1 MFLNYFDLSN
11 ILVILTAIL
20 ITIVTYLLL
29 SSDISIF
36 SEESSV
42 TNKKIKSEN
51 SSENLKK
58 EEKVNNVKESEP
70 KEKKV
75 EMKGFQRNEI
85 KEDNK
90 VFELGNKMDN
100 VEHLSQKINNI
111 NNKNDEMG
119 LMFIEGLSSLN
130 SWKNE
135 EVGKEIMEKIRWN
148 LEKRENEEDGVI
160 YQYVY
165 PQNKDNITNINITNN
180 NLASSQESVNS
191 LTETEDGEE
200 EKERQILSSYKLGI
214 CKIFEKEKNVKSNIV
229 KEINDKFYKKTVH
242 DSLPKTQDG
251 LKTPWDVCVEPYRS
265 GRYGGVGFIASD
277 DNVVGQIKGDIN
289 QLKKKEKFP
298 EFRVT
303 PTIHENKTMTT
314 GYIKGIPFYSVGN
327 KPPTVEEL
335 ELIKMLKA
343 VFPNIMPIKDKDLEI
358 INKYVPSSDLRSLRN
373 LLPNQYRNKLNNM
386 VLKSCRRVDKSE
398 LLQKLLKSLFGK

>member
-1 MFLNYFDLSN
+1 MFLNYLDLSN

-36 SEESSV
+36 SEETSV
-42 TNKKIKSEN
+42 NNKKIKSEN
-51 SSENLKK
+51 ASENLKK
-58 EEKVNNVKESEP
+58 EERVNNARESEP

-85 KEDNK
+85 KENNAG
-90 VFELGNKMDN
+90 FELGNKTDN

-135 EVGKEIMEKIRWN
+135 ELGKEIMEKIRWN
-148 LEKRENEEDGVI
+148 LEKRENDEDGVI

-165 PQNKDNITNINITNN
+165 PQNKDNNITNNTN
-180 NLASSQESVNS
+180 NLASSQESINS

-229 KEINDKFYKKTVH
+229 KEMNDKFYKIY
-242 DSLPKTQDG
+242 S
-251 LKTPWDVCVEPYRS
+251 E
-265 GRYGGVGFIASD
+265 
-277 DNVVGQIKGDIN
+277 GD
-289 QLKKKEKFP
+289 P
-298 EFRVT
+298 
-303 PTIHENKTMTT
+303 
-314 GYIKGIPFYSVGN
+314 
-327 KPPTVEEL
+327 
-335 ELIKMLKA
+335 ELIKSMCKKETI
-343 VFPNIMPIKDKDLEI
+343 PENYDEI
-358 INKYVPSSDLRSLRN
+358 ISRNNKEGNEIMSLCGKKVKMNYLQCQRIE
-373 LLPNQYRNKLNNM
+373 RNKCESNM
-386 VLKSCRRVDKSE
+386 IFLGFVYYRKAH
-398 LLQKLLKSLFGK
+398 FGEYNPGIS

>member
-1 MFLNYFDLSN
+1 MFLNYLDLSN

-42 TNKKIKSEN
+42 TDKKIKSEN

-90 VFELGNKMDN
+90 GFELGNKMDN

-165 PQNKDNITNINITNN
+165 PQNKDNNITNINTTNN

-229 KEINDKFYKKTVH
+229 KEINDKFYKIY
-242 DSLPKTQDG
+242 S
-251 LKTPWDVCVEPYRS
+251 E
-265 GRYGGVGFIASD
+265 
-277 DNVVGQIKGDIN
+277 GD
-289 QLKKKEKFP
+289 P
-298 EFRVT
+298 
-303 PTIHENKTMTT
+303 
-314 GYIKGIPFYSVGN
+314 
-327 KPPTVEEL
+327 
-335 ELIKMLKA
+335 ELIKTMCKKETI
-343 VFPNIMPIKDKDLEI
+343 PENYDEI
-358 INKYVPSSDLRSLRN
+358 ISKNNKEGNEIMSLCGKKVKMNYLQCQRIE
-373 LLPNQYRNKLNNM
+373 RNKCESNM
-386 VLKSCRRVDKSE
+386 IFLGFVYYKKAH
-398 LLQKLLKSLFGK
+398 FGEYNPGIS

>member
-1 MFLNYFDLSN
+1 MNSIRMFLNYLDLSN

-51 SSENLKK
+51 SSGNLKK

-165 PQNKDNITNINITNN
+165 PQNKDNNITNINITNN

-229 KEINDKFYKKTVH
+229 KEINDKFYKIY
-242 DSLPKTQDG
+242 S
-251 LKTPWDVCVEPYRS
+251 E
-265 GRYGGVGFIASD
+265 
-277 DNVVGQIKGDIN
+277 GD
-289 QLKKKEKFP
+289 P
-298 EFRVT
+298 
-303 PTIHENKTMTT
+303 
-314 GYIKGIPFYSVGN
+314 
-327 KPPTVEEL
+327 
-335 ELIKMLKA
+335 ELIKTMCKKETI
-343 VFPNIMPIKDKDLEI
+343 PENYDEI
-358 INKYVPSSDLRSLRN
+358 ISKNNKEGNEIMSLCGKKVKMNYLQCQRIE
-373 LLPNQYRNKLNNM
+373 RNKCESNM
-386 VLKSCRRVDKSE
+386 IFLGFVYYKKAH
-398 LLQKLLKSLFGK
+398 FGEYNPGIS

>member
-1 MFLNYFDLSN
+1 MNSIRMFLNYFDLSN

-42 TNKKIKSEN
+42 TDKKIKSEN

-100 VEHLSQKINNI
+100 VEHLSQIINNI

-165 PQNKDNITNINITNN
+165 PQNKDNNITNINITNN

-229 KEINDKFYKKTVH
+229 KEINDKFYKIY
-242 DSLPKTQDG
+242 S
-251 LKTPWDVCVEPYRS
+251 E
-265 GRYGGVGFIASD
+265 
-277 DNVVGQIKGDIN
+277 GD
-289 QLKKKEKFP
+289 P
-298 EFRVT
+298 
-303 PTIHENKTMTT
+303 
-314 GYIKGIPFYSVGN
+314 
-327 KPPTVEEL
+327 
-335 ELIKMLKA
+335 ELIKTMCKKETI
-343 VFPNIMPIKDKDLEI
+343 PENYDEI
-358 INKYVPSSDLRSLRN
+358 ISKNNKEGNEIMSLCGKKVKMNYLQCQRIE
-373 LLPNQYRNKLNNM
+373 RNKCESNM
-386 VLKSCRRVDKSE
+386 IFLGFVYYKKAH
-398 LLQKLLKSLFGK
+398 FGEYNPGIS

>member
-90 VFELGNKMDN
+90 GFELGNKMDN

-165 PQNKDNITNINITNN
+165 PQNKDNNITNINITNN

-229 KEINDKFYKKTVH
+229 KEINDKFYKIY
-242 DSLPKTQDG
+242 S
-251 LKTPWDVCVEPYRS
+251 E
-265 GRYGGVGFIASD
+265 
-277 DNVVGQIKGDIN
+277 GD
-289 QLKKKEKFP
+289 P
-298 EFRVT
+298 
-303 PTIHENKTMTT
+303 
-314 GYIKGIPFYSVGN
+314 
-327 KPPTVEEL
+327 
-335 ELIKMLKA
+335 ELIKTMCKKETI
-343 VFPNIMPIKDKDLEI
+343 PENYDEI
-358 INKYVPSSDLRSLRN
+358 ISKNNKEGNEIMSLCGKKVKMNYLQCQRIE
-373 LLPNQYRNKLNNM
+373 RNKCESNM
-386 VLKSCRRVDKSE
+386 IFLGFVYYRKAH
-398 LLQKLLKSLFGK
+398 FGEYNPGIS

>member
-1 MFLNYFDLSN
+1 MNSIRMFLNYFDLSN

-58 EEKVNNVKESEP
+58 EEKANIVQESEP

-165 PQNKDNITNINITNN
+165 PQNKDNNITNINITNN

-229 KEINDKFYKKTVH
+229 KEINDKFYKIY
-242 DSLPKTQDG
+242 S
-251 LKTPWDVCVEPYRS
+251 E
-265 GRYGGVGFIASD
+265 
-277 DNVVGQIKGDIN
+277 GD
-289 QLKKKEKFP
+289 P
-298 EFRVT
+298 
-303 PTIHENKTMTT
+303 
-314 GYIKGIPFYSVGN
+314 
-327 KPPTVEEL
+327 
-335 ELIKMLKA
+335 ELIKTMCKKETI
-343 VFPNIMPIKDKDLEI
+343 PENYDEI
-358 INKYVPSSDLRSLRN
+358 ISKNNKDGNEIISLCGKKVKMNYLQCQRIE
-373 LLPNQYRNKLNNM
+373 RNKCESNM
-386 VLKSCRRVDKSE
+386 IFLGFVYYKKAH
-398 LLQKLLKSLFGK
+398 FGEYNPGIS

>member
-1 MFLNYFDLSN
+1 MFLNYLDLSN

-90 VFELGNKMDN
+90 GFELGNKMDN

-148 LEKRENEEDGVI
+148 LEKRENEEEGVI

-165 PQNKDNITNINITNN
+165 PQNKDNNITNINITNN

-229 KEINDKFYKKTVH
+229 KEINDKFYKIY
-242 DSLPKTQDG
+242 S
-251 LKTPWDVCVEPYRS
+251 E
-265 GRYGGVGFIASD
+265 
-277 DNVVGQIKGDIN
+277 GD
-289 QLKKKEKFP
+289 P
-298 EFRVT
+298 
-303 PTIHENKTMTT
+303 
-314 GYIKGIPFYSVGN
+314 
-327 KPPTVEEL
+327 
-335 ELIKMLKA
+335 ELIKTMCKKETI
-343 VFPNIMPIKDKDLEI
+343 PENYDEI
-358 INKYVPSSDLRSLRN
+358 ISKNNKEGNEIMSLCGKKVKMNYLQCQRIE
-373 LLPNQYRNKLNNM
+373 RNKCESNM
-386 VLKSCRRVDKSE
+386 IFLGFVYYKKAH
-398 LLQKLLKSLFGK
+398 FGEYNPGIS

>member
-1 MFLNYFDLSN
+1 MNSIRMFLNYLDLSN

-42 TNKKIKSEN
+42 TDKKIKSEN

-165 PQNKDNITNINITNN
+165 PQNKDNNITNINITNN

-229 KEINDKFYKKTVH
+229 KEINDKFYKIY
-242 DSLPKTQDG
+242 S
-251 LKTPWDVCVEPYRS
+251 E
-265 GRYGGVGFIASD
+265 
-277 DNVVGQIKGDIN
+277 GD
-289 QLKKKEKFP
+289 P
-298 EFRVT
+298 
-303 PTIHENKTMTT
+303 
-314 GYIKGIPFYSVGN
+314 
-327 KPPTVEEL
+327 
-335 ELIKMLKA
+335 ELIKTMCKKETI
-343 VFPNIMPIKDKDLEI
+343 PENYDEI
-358 INKYVPSSDLRSLRN
+358 ISKNNKDGNEIMSLCGKKVKMNYLQCQRIE
-373 LLPNQYRNKLNNM
+373 RNKCESNM
-386 VLKSCRRVDKSE
+386 IFLGFVYYKKAH
-398 LLQKLLKSLFGK
+398 FGEYNPGIS

>member
-1 MFLNYFDLSN
+1 MLLNYLDLSN

-42 TNKKIKSEN
+42 NNKKIKSEN
-51 SSENLKK
+51 ASENLKK
-58 EEKVNNVKESEP
+58 EERVNNAKESEP

-85 KEDNK
+85 KENNAG
-90 VFELGNKMDN
+90 FELGNKTDN

-135 EVGKEIMEKIRWN
+135 ELGKEIMEKIRWN

-165 PQNKDNITNINITNN
+165 PQNKDNNITNNIN
-180 NLASSQESVNS
+180 NLASSQESINS

-229 KEINDKFYKKTVH
+229 KEMNDKFYKIY
-242 DSLPKTQDG
+242 S
-251 LKTPWDVCVEPYRS
+251 E
-265 GRYGGVGFIASD
+265 
-277 DNVVGQIKGDIN
+277 GD
-289 QLKKKEKFP
+289 P
-298 EFRVT
+298 
-303 PTIHENKTMTT
+303 
-314 GYIKGIPFYSVGN
+314 
-327 KPPTVEEL
+327 
-335 ELIKMLKA
+335 ELIKSMCKKETI
-343 VFPNIMPIKDKDLEI
+343 PENYDEI
-358 INKYVPSSDLRSLRN
+358 ISRNNKEGNEIMSLCGKKVKMNYLQCQRIE
-373 LLPNQYRNKLNNM
+373 RNKCESNM
-386 VLKSCRRVDKSE
+386 IFLGFVYYRKAH
-398 LLQKLLKSLFGK
+398 FGEYNPGIS

>member
-1 MFLNYFDLSN
+1 MNSIRMFLNYLDLSN

-42 TNKKIKSEN
+42 TNKIIKSE
-51 SSENLKK
+51 SSSKNLKK

-165 PQNKDNITNINITNN
+165 PQNKDNNITNINITNN

-229 KEINDKFYKKTVH
+229 KEMNDKFYKIY
-242 DSLPKTQDG
+242 S
-251 LKTPWDVCVEPYRS
+251 E
-265 GRYGGVGFIASD
+265 
-277 DNVVGQIKGDIN
+277 GD
-289 QLKKKEKFP
+289 P
-298 EFRVT
+298 
-303 PTIHENKTMTT
+303 
-314 GYIKGIPFYSVGN
+314 
-327 KPPTVEEL
+327 
-335 ELIKMLKA
+335 ELIKTMCKKETI
-343 VFPNIMPIKDKDLEI
+343 PENYDEI
-358 INKYVPSSDLRSLRN
+358 ISKNNKDGNEIMSLCGKKVKMNYLQCQRIE
-373 LLPNQYRNKLNNM
+373 RNKCESNM
-386 VLKSCRRVDKSE
+386 IFLGFVYYKKAH
-398 LLQKLLKSLFGK
+398 FGEYNPGIS

>member
-1 MFLNYFDLSN
+1 MFLNYLDLSN

-42 TNKKIKSEN
+42 TDKKIKSEN

-90 VFELGNKMDN
+90 GFELGNKMDN

-165 PQNKDNITNINITNN
+165 PQNKDNNITNINITNN

-229 KEINDKFYKKTVH
+229 KEINDKFYKIY
-242 DSLPKTQDG
+242 S
-251 LKTPWDVCVEPYRS
+251 E
-265 GRYGGVGFIASD
+265 
-277 DNVVGQIKGDIN
+277 GD
-289 QLKKKEKFP
+289 P
-298 EFRVT
+298 
-303 PTIHENKTMTT
+303 
-314 GYIKGIPFYSVGN
+314 
-327 KPPTVEEL
+327 
-335 ELIKMLKA
+335 ELIKTMCKKETI
-343 VFPNIMPIKDKDLEI
+343 PKNYDEI
-358 INKYVPSSDLRSLRN
+358 ISKNNKEGNEIMSLCGKKVKMNYLQCQRIE
-373 LLPNQYRNKLNNM
+373 RNKCESNM
-386 VLKSCRRVDKSE
+386 IFLGFVYYKKAH
-398 LLQKLLKSLFGK
+398 FGEYNPGIS

>member
-1 MFLNYFDLSN
+1 MNSIRMFLNYLDLSN

-165 PQNKDNITNINITNN
+165 PQNKDNNITNINITNN

-229 KEINDKFYKKTVH
+229 KEINDKFYKIY
-242 DSLPKTQDG
+242 S
-251 LKTPWDVCVEPYRS
+251 E
-265 GRYGGVGFIASD
+265 
-277 DNVVGQIKGDIN
+277 GD
-289 QLKKKEKFP
+289 P
-298 EFRVT
+298 
-303 PTIHENKTMTT
+303 
-314 GYIKGIPFYSVGN
+314 
-327 KPPTVEEL
+327 
-335 ELIKMLKA
+335 ELIK
-343 VFPNIMPIKDKDLEI
+343 IMCKKETIPENYDEI
-358 INKYVPSSDLRSLRN
+358 ISKNNKEGNEIISLCGKKVKMNYLQCQRIE
-373 LLPNQYRNKLNNM
+373 RNKCESNM
-386 VLKSCRRVDKSE
+386 IFLGFVYYKKAH
-398 LLQKLLKSLFGK
+398 FGEYNPGIS

>member
-1 MFLNYFDLSN
+1 MFLNYLDLSN

-20 ITIVTYLLL
+20 ITIATYLLL

-42 TNKKIKSEN
+42 NNKKIKSEN
-51 SSENLKK
+51 ASENLKK
-58 EEKVNNVKESEP
+58 EERVNSAKENEP

-85 KEDNK
+85 KENNIR
-90 VFELGNKMDN
+90 FELGNKMDN

-135 EVGKEIMEKIRWN
+135 ELGKEIMEKIRWN

-165 PQNKDNITNINITNN
+165 PQNKDNNITNNIN
-180 NLASSQESVNS
+180 NLASSQESINS

-229 KEINDKFYKKTVH
+229 KEMNDKFYKIY
-242 DSLPKTQDG
+242 S
-251 LKTPWDVCVEPYRS
+251 E
-265 GRYGGVGFIASD
+265 
-277 DNVVGQIKGDIN
+277 GD
-289 QLKKKEKFP
+289 P
-298 EFRVT
+298 
-303 PTIHENKTMTT
+303 
-314 GYIKGIPFYSVGN
+314 
-327 KPPTVEEL
+327 
-335 ELIKMLKA
+335 ELIKSMCKKETI
-343 VFPNIMPIKDKDLEI
+343 PENYDEI
-358 INKYVPSSDLRSLRN
+358 ISRNNKEGNEIMSLCGKKVKMNYLQCQRIE
-373 LLPNQYRNKLNNM
+373 RNKCESNM
-386 VLKSCRRVDKSE
+386 IFLGFVYYRKAH
-398 LLQKLLKSLFGK
+398 FGEYNPGIS

>member
-1 MFLNYFDLSN
+1 MNSIRMFLNYLDLSN

-42 TNKKIKSEN
+42 TDKKIKSEN

-58 EEKVNNVKESEP
+58 EEKENNVKESEP

-135 EVGKEIMEKIRWN
+135 ELGKEIMEKIRWN

-165 PQNKDNITNINITNN
+165 PQNKDNNITNINITNN

-229 KEINDKFYKKTVH
+229 KEINDKFYKIY
-242 DSLPKTQDG
+242 S
-251 LKTPWDVCVEPYRS
+251 E
-265 GRYGGVGFIASD
+265 
-277 DNVVGQIKGDIN
+277 GD
-289 QLKKKEKFP
+289 P
-298 EFRVT
+298 
-303 PTIHENKTMTT
+303 
-314 GYIKGIPFYSVGN
+314 
-327 KPPTVEEL
+327 
-335 ELIKMLKA
+335 ELIKTMCKKETI
-343 VFPNIMPIKDKDLEI
+343 PENYDEI
-358 INKYVPSSDLRSLRN
+358 ISKNNKEGNEIMSLCGKKVKMNYLQCQRIE
-373 LLPNQYRNKLNNM
+373 RNKCESNM
-386 VLKSCRRVDKSE
+386 IFLGFVYYKKAH
-398 LLQKLLKSLFGK
+398 FGEYNPGIS

>member
-1 MFLNYFDLSN
+1 MNSIRMFLNYLDLSN

-90 VFELGNKMDN
+90 GFELGNKMDN

-229 KEINDKFYKKTVH
+229 KEINDKFYKIY
-242 DSLPKTQDG
+242 S
-251 LKTPWDVCVEPYRS
+251 E
-265 GRYGGVGFIASD
+265 
-277 DNVVGQIKGDIN
+277 GD
-289 QLKKKEKFP
+289 P
-298 EFRVT
+298 
-303 PTIHENKTMTT
+303 
-314 GYIKGIPFYSVGN
+314 
-327 KPPTVEEL
+327 
-335 ELIKMLKA
+335 ELIKTMCKKETI
-343 VFPNIMPIKDKDLEI
+343 PKNYDEI
-358 INKYVPSSDLRSLRN
+358 ISKNNKEGN
-373 LLPNQYRNKLNNM
+373 
-386 VLKSCRRVDKSE
+386 E
-398 LLQKLLKSLFGK
+398 

>member
-1 MFLNYFDLSN
+1 MNSIRMFLNYFDLSN

-165 PQNKDNITNINITNN
+165 PQNKDNNITNINITNN

-229 KEINDKFYKKTVH
+229 KEINDKFYKIY
-242 DSLPKTQDG
+242 S
-251 LKTPWDVCVEPYRS
+251 E
-265 GRYGGVGFIASD
+265 
-277 DNVVGQIKGDIN
+277 GD
-289 QLKKKEKFP
+289 P
-298 EFRVT
+298 
-303 PTIHENKTMTT
+303 
-314 GYIKGIPFYSVGN
+314 
-327 KPPTVEEL
+327 
-335 ELIKMLKA
+335 ELIKTMCKKETI
-343 VFPNIMPIKDKDLEI
+343 PENYDEI
-358 INKYVPSSDLRSLRN
+358 ISKNNKDGNEIMSLCGKKVKMNYLQCQRIE
-373 LLPNQYRNKLNNM
+373 RNKCESNM
-386 VLKSCRRVDKSE
+386 IFLGFVYYKKAH
-398 LLQKLLKSLFGK
+398 FGEYNPGIS

>member
-1 MFLNYFDLSN
+1 MNSIRMFLNYFDLSN

-42 TNKKIKSEN
+42 TDKKIKSEN

-58 EEKVNNVKESEP
+58 EEKVNNVKESVT

-165 PQNKDNITNINITNN
+165 PQNKDNNITNINITNN

-229 KEINDKFYKKTVH
+229 KEINDKFYKIY
-242 DSLPKTQDG
+242 S
-251 LKTPWDVCVEPYRS
+251 E
-265 GRYGGVGFIASD
+265 
-277 DNVVGQIKGDIN
+277 GD
-289 QLKKKEKFP
+289 P
-298 EFRVT
+298 
-303 PTIHENKTMTT
+303 
-314 GYIKGIPFYSVGN
+314 
-327 KPPTVEEL
+327 
-335 ELIKMLKA
+335 ELIKTMCKKETI
-343 VFPNIMPIKDKDLEI
+343 PENYDEI
-358 INKYVPSSDLRSLRN
+358 ISKNNKEGNEIMSLCGKKVKMNYLQCQRIE
-373 LLPNQYRNKLNNM
+373 RNKCESNM
-386 VLKSCRRVDKSE
+386 IFLGFVYYKKAH
-398 LLQKLLKSLFGK
+398 FGEYNPGIS